1 MPFVRSGADRVRPFE
16 LFFDLVFVFS
26 LIQITNSI
34 VDDDDLLGVAH
45 GLVVL
50 CIVWWVWASYTSV
63 ANMGLPRGTRRDWRP
78 PVFILAMGLMLL
90 VDISIPTAF
99 WDNDLL
105 FAYGVG
111 ALWLVW
117 AVTQF
122 ALAGRSA
129 HLRADVYRFAAVG
142 ALLPIMLIA
151 SAYVID
157 AFASLLLLMIGLIS
171 AIVAALLRRS
181 PDWPIGREHIAER
194 YELFVIIT
202 LGESLISIGLG
213 ATGALRNLELI
224 FGILISVLLVAV
236 MWRTYLVGVSDP
248 GRRRLLDLDFTEA
261 LRLIRI
267 GYVFL
272 HLVLVAGI
280 IGVAAGLKVAMKDV
294 LTPVSPLFGGVLILG
309 LVTFLLTVM
318 LFRGILTSA
327 FEWWRLVPLAALL
340 AVWWVAGRAPDLVF
354 LGLATA
360 VVIVGSLPDLR
371 PRKAVDAGH
380 R

>member
-1 MPFVRSGADRVRPFE
+1 MPSVRMGADRVRPFE

-50 CIVWWVWASYTSV
+50 CIVWWIWASFTSV
-63 ANMGLPRGTRRDWRP
+63 ASMGLAPGTRWDWRP
-78 PVFILAMGLMLL
+78 PVFVLAMGLMLL

-117 AVTQF
+117 AIAQLRLVWPTP
-122 ALAGRSA
+122 
-129 HLRADVYRFAAVG
+129 HLRVDVYRFAAVG
-142 ALLPIMLIA
+142 SLLPITLII
-151 SAYVID
+151 SAYIAD
-157 AFASLLLLMIGLIS
+157 NLISLLLLGIGLAS
-171 AIVAALLRRS
+171 AVIAILMRRS
-181 PDWPIGREHIAER
+181 HDWPMGREHIAER

-213 ATGALRNLELI
+213 ATSATRNGELI
-224 FGILISVLLVAV
+224 VGILISVLLVAV
-236 MWRTYLVGVSDP
+236 MWRTYLVGVADP
-248 GRRRLLDLDFTEA
+248 GRHRLLDLDAPGAF
-261 LRLIRI
+261 RLVRI

-272 HLVLVAGI
+272 HLVLIAGI

-309 LVTFLLTVM
+309 LIAFLLTVM
-318 LFRGILTSA
+318 LFRGILTSTY
-327 FEWWRLVPLAALL
+327 EWWRLIPLVGLL
-340 AVWWVAGRAPDLVF
+340 AVWWLAGRAPDLVF

-360 VVIVGSLPDLR
+360 VAIIGSLPDLR
-371 PRKAVDAGH
+371 PRESVDVGH